1 MPVTRTRL
9 VFPIMMELIIV
20 NVLRDIKRTRL
31 VFAKTSMNVKS
42 IIGANTDAPTHL
54 VDGRVHAQTDLLYDQ
69 TDAHVVFNATNVTML
84 LLMKSVTHRIDF
96 EN

>member
-9 VFPIMMELIIV
+9 VFPIMMELITV
-20 NVLRDIKRTRL
+20 NVLKGIRRTRL
-31 VFAKTSMNVKS
+31 VFAKTSMNAKS
-42 IIGANTDAPTHL
+42 ITGANTDVPTHL

-69 TDAHVVFNATNVTML
+69 TDVHVVFNVTNVTML
-84 LLMKSVTHRIDF
+84 QLMKSVTHRIDF